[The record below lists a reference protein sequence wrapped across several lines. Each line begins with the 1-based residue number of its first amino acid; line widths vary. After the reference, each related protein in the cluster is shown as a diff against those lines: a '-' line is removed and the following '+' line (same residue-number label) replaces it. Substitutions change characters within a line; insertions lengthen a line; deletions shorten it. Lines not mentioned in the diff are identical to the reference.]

1 MSCQLLIG
9 NRAGNKGELV
19 AIGSSTHAWTHN
31 ETFKSWILKFPE
43 NEPSEYHRNFTLVI
57 VSDRDTEEL
66 EYLSETLE
74 ADDVPLGPRWSFLEP
89 DTSTDLWEELLT
101 TGEVTLPWS
110 VVSMY
115 LKENT

>member
-9 NRAGNKGELV
+9 NRVGDKGELMV
-19 AIGSSTHAWTHN
+19 IGSSTHVWTHN
-31 ETFKSWILKFPE
+31 ETFKSWRLKFPE
-43 NEPSEYHRNFTLVI
+43 
-57 VSDRDTEEL
+57 TEEL

>member
-1 MSCQLLIG
+1 MSCQILIG
-9 NRAGNKGELV
+9 NRAGDKGEIIV
-19 AIGSSTHAWTHN
+19 IGSSTHVWTHN

-43 NEPSEYHRNFTLVI
+43 KEPSEYHRNFTLVI
-57 VSDRDTEEL
+57 VSDKDPEQL
-66 EYLSETLE
+66 DYLGEVLQLDG
-74 ADDVPLGPRWSFLEP
+74 APLGLRWSFIEP
-89 DTSTDLWEELLT
+89 DTSTDLWQELLI